1 MKFLMLIGS
10 IGLGTFIILFSLST
24 IYLLSLVI
32 VFCVGFLFQIF
43 MASNFTFVQ
52 LIAPD
57 HIRGRVL
64 SIRMIAFGLSPIGMI
79 LLGTSAE
86 MFGPSTATAGTGA
99 ISVLLIVVLLIA
111 IPILKRV
118 DRSL

>member
-1 MKFLMLIGS
+1 
-10 IGLGTFIILFSLST
+10 
-24 IYLLSLVI
+24 
-32 VFCVGFLFQIF
+32 

-64 SIRMIAFGLSPIGMI
+64 SIRMIAFSLSPIGMM

-86 MFGPSTATAGTGA
+86 MFGPPTATAGAGA
-99 ISVLLIVVLLIA
+99 ISVLLIVVLLVA